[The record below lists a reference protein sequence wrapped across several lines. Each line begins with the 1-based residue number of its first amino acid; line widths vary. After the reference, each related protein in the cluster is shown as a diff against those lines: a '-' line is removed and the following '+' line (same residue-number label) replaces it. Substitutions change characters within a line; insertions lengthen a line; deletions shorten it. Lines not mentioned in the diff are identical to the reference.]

1 MTASSG
7 AILVVDDDKPFCDS
21 LGDILR
27 ANRYDA
33 VCVYDGEGAL
43 ETFNKRS
50 FVAVILDIR
59 LPGIDG
65 VELLGRLRE
74 EGGDVG
80 VLMLSGQA
88 SLEDAVG
95 SLNRGADAFMVK
107 PVEPDDLLA
116 RLRGVVEVRALGRR
130 LRESEGRYRALVE
143 GSSDSIVALGLD
155 WTVRFANGSFLGLL
169 GLPVGEVTGRNFGSF
184 MRPFK
189 SKLLVEAVRGAV
201 EEGRAALPRFTV
213 RGADGSPVEVEASTA
228 AMERDGEAVGVL
240 MVLRN
245 VGAREEAPVGRLF
258 RVNGLEPGGCYLEES
273 RALALRAY
281 GNLALHGVPCLLFTR
296 ESPDLLESLYGV
308 DPGGVVVVS
317 SEPVEGFDSVSGVGE
332 MGERIDGFLEGG
344 EASFVVLD
352 GLEGRIAGEGFD
364 AVYGLIRE
372 KRLVFGKSGSVL
384 LAVLDPRALEDR
396 QKAMLGAELR
406 TAER

>member
-1 MTASSG
+1 LTSG
-7 AILVVDDDKPFCDS
+7 EGAVLVVDDDKPFCDS

-27 ANRYDA
+27 AHGYDA

-43 ETFNKRS
+43 EAFGGRS

-59 LPGIDG
+59 LPGMDG
-65 VELLGRLRE
+65 VELLGRFRE
-74 EGGDVG
+74 GGGDVG

-107 PVEPDDLLA
+107 PVEPGDLLS

-130 LRESEGRYRALVE
+130 LRESEARYRALVE

-155 WTVRFANGSFLGLL
+155 WTVRFANRSFLGLV
-169 GLPVGEVTGRNFGSF
+169 GLPGDEVTGRSFGSF
-184 MRPFK
+184 MKPFR
-189 SKLLVEAVRGAV
+189 SKLLLEAVRGAV
-201 EEGRAALPRFTV
+201 EEGRAALPRFAV

-240 MVLRN
+240 MVLRD
-245 VGAREEAPVGRLF
+245 VGAREEVPVGRLF
-258 RVNGLEPGGCYLEES
+258 RVNGLEPGGCFLEPS

-281 GNLALHGVPCLLFTR
+281 GNLELHGVPCLLFTR
-296 ESPDLLESLYGV
+296 ESPELLGSLYGV

-317 SEPVEGFDSVSGVGE
+317 ESVEGFDSVSGVGA
-332 MGERIDGFLEGG
+332 MGERIEGFLMGG
-344 EASFVVLD
+344 GPSLVVLD
-352 GLEGRIAGEGFD
+352 GLEGLIAGEGFD
-364 AVYGLIRE
+364 AVYGLIRG
-372 KRLVFGKSGSVL
+372 KRLAFGRSGSAL
-384 LAVLDPRALEDR
+384 LAVLDPKALGER
-396 QKAMLGAELR
+396 EGALLGAELR
-406 TAER
+406 TVER